1 MSTSTRPDLEK
12 GRDGTHAVDA
22 VPGVEDRA
30 GRARSL
36 VAAELLARL
45 PHHLSEVRIV
55 RVLRSVVGRLGLP
68 RLDAA
73 QRRLDRDTAASGSGE
88 VLAVASVEGREG
100 EGREEASARDRAR
113 RF

>member
-1 MSTSTRPDLEK
+1 MSTSTTPCLKK
-12 GRDGTHAVDA
+12 GREGTHAVDA
-22 VPGVEDRA
+22 VPSVEDRA

-45 PHHLSEVRIV
+45 PDHLSEVRVV
-55 RVLRSVVGRLGLP
+55 RRRGVVVGRLGLP

-88 VLAVASVEGREG
+88 VLAVASVEGRAG